1 MIRQIAR
8 GCCLTLAVSAC
19 SPLPFSMLLPVSNK
33 IQTPP
38 PAQSLPEASRAISA
52 LGGTECFQQERG
64 ENAAKQLIV
73 RITSSFP
80 GTAAD
85 EEVGS
90 GIVFAIKDGSIFI
103 MTARH
108 VVKDDVGGNR
118 QKVVVDI
125 GGKKSVPARKTAQF
139 DNLAL
144 EEDIAVI
151 QIDQAV
157 EGLAAYAPDFAVLHD
172 RNKPVT
178 NLLAIGYP
186 GGALDP
192 KSSPPGMARIDGKQ
206 LLVSTSVE
214 QGNSGGGI
222 FTSDIHLV
230 ALMSTNER
238 EGARGYP
245 IRDVIPLFV
254 RAGLPVD
261 LRDAP
266 LRSTGLYLD
275 YVTGE
280 PKPLIEALRDALSDI
295 LKAEGF
301 EPGCKSPS
309 SHTLVVHAK
318 GWKESGSSTI
328 VEISGRLTSPAG
340 GSFDI
345 WPERTTLLHAP
356 WQNPLNDS
364 EQIKPKAVELMK
376 TIAQNLKSQFR
387 VTGNSPE
394 ASK

>member
-192 KSSPPGMARIDGKQ
+192 NHPRPAWRELTANSFLSVPVSSKA
-206 LLVSTSVE
+206 
-214 QGNSGGGI
+214 
-222 FTSDIHLV
+222 
-230 ALMSTNER
+230 
-238 EGARGYP
+238 
-245 IRDVIPLFV
+245 IRV
-254 RAGLPVD
+254 
-261 LRDAP
+261 
-266 LRSTGLYLD
+266 
-275 YVTGE
+275 
-280 PKPLIEALRDALSDI
+280 
-295 LKAEGF
+295 
-301 EPGCKSPS
+301 
-309 SHTLVVHAK
+309 
-318 GWKESGSSTI
+318 
-328 VEISGRLTSPAG
+328 
-340 GSFDI
+340 
-345 WPERTTLLHAP
+345 
-356 WQNPLNDS
+356 
-364 EQIKPKAVELMK
+364 
-376 TIAQNLKSQFR
+376 
-387 VTGNSPE
+387 E
-394 ASK
+394 ASLRRTFIWSP